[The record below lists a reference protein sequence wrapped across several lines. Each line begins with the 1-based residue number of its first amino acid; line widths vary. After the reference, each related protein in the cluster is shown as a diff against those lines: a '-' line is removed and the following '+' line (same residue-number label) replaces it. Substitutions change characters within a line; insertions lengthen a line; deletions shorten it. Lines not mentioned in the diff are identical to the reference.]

1 VLQKLHII
9 NYAIITEVEIDFT
22 KGFNIITGETGAGKS
37 ILLGA
42 LSLIL
47 GDRADVTSLLI
58 KDKKCVIEG
67 VFTKPAHL
75 KKIITLLEENEIELE
90 EEIIIRREISP
101 NGKSRAF
108 INDTP
113 TTVTVLK
120 KISAQLVDLHQQ
132 FDNLELG
139 EQSFQREV
147 VDSIAKNDTILVPYQ
162 KLYKTYN
169 TLKKEIEL
177 LIQQQADENKT
188 YDYNKFLY
196 DELAEANL
204 QPDEIENLEGEL
216 KLLNNVEHIKTTID
230 QITNAINNNDEPI
243 LQQLKQLHHSLK
255 SISHLHKNIETL
267 HTRLQ
272 ACIIELDDVAA
283 ELEQTN
289 DTVNFD
295 AEKIETI
302 TDKINVG
309 NKLLKKHNVQNTEQL
324 LHIQI
329 ALESKL
335 LQLTN
340 ATDNIESK
348 KKELEKVHKEATIL
362 AEQLHQSRLKTATPV
377 AQKINTLLKQIG
389 MPNAAIKIDVNTTAL
404 NENGSSSIEFLFDA
418 NKSNRFEPVAKVAS
432 GGELSRLML
441 CIKSLVAEAMQLPV
455 LIFDEIDTG
464 ISGEAARQVGIIMS
478 ELSTHHQVLCITHQA
493 QIAAKANTHYFVY
506 KSIEKNSITTG
517 IKILNQEERITTIA
531 QMLSGE
537 KPTAA
542 ALQNAREMVAN

>member
-1 VLQKLHII
+1 MLQKLHIT

-22 KGFNIITGETGAGKS
+22 NGFNIITGETGAGKS

-47 GDRADVTSLLI
+47 GERADVNSLFI
-58 KDKKCVIEG
+58 KDKKSIIEG
-67 VFTKPAHL
+67 IFTRPTAN
-75 KKIITLLEENEIELE
+75 KKITALLEENEIEVE
-90 EEIIIRREISP
+90 DEIIIRREIAP

-113 TTVTVLK
+113 TTVTILK
-120 KISAQLVDLHQQ
+120 QISAQLVDLHQQ

-147 VDSIAKNDTILVPYQ
+147 IDSIAKNEQVLVNYQ
-162 KLYKTYN
+162 KQYKIYN
-169 TLKKEIEL
+169 ALKKEIEF
-177 LIQQQADENKT
+177 LIQKQVDENKT

-204 QPDEIENLEGEL
+204 QPNEIENLEAEL
-216 KLLNNVEHIKTTID
+216 KLLNNVEHIKTTIE
-230 QITNAINNNDEPI
+230 QITNVINNNEEPI
-243 LQQLKQLHHSLK
+243 LQQLKQLNHSLK
-255 SISHLHKNIETL
+255 GISHLHKNIEIL

-272 ACIIELDDVAA
+272 ACIIELDDVSS

-289 DTVNFD
+289 EAVNFD

-302 TDKINVG
+302 HDKINVG
-309 NKLLKKHNVQNTEQL
+309 NKLLKKHNVQSTAQL
-324 LHIQI
+324 LEIQI
-329 ALESKL
+329 VLENKL
-335 LQLTN
+335 VLLNN
-340 ATDNIESK
+340 ATDNIENK
-348 KKELEKVHKEATIL
+348 KKELTIIHKEAIQL
-362 AEQLHQSRLKTATPV
+362 AEQLHQSRLKTGVPF

-389 MPNAAIKIDVNTTAL
+389 MPNAAIKIDINTSTL
-404 NENGSSSIEFLFDA
+404 NENGSSTIEFLFDA

-441 CIKSLVAEAMQLPV
+441 CIKSLVANAMQLPV

-464 ISGEAARQVGIIMS
+464 ISGEAARQVGLIMS

-506 KSIEKNSITTG
+506 KSIEKNTITTG
-517 IKILNQEERITTIA
+517 IKILTQEERITTIA

-542 ALQNAREMVAN
+542 ALQNAKEMVAN